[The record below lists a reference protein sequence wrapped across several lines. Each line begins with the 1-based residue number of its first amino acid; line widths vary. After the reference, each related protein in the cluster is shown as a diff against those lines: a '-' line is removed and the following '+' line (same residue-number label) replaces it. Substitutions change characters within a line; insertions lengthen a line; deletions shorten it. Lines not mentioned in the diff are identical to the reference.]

1 MEYPH
6 WLMVAGG
13 VLVVVGFIGLAFHQN
28 RTVEADH
35 EPTENEGEEE
45 MTERKPEPSRSL
57 FPSSPTEPPRPPP
70 SRQ

>member
-28 RTVEADH
+28 RTVEPDH
-35 EPTENEGEEE
+35 EPTEIEAVE
-45 MTERKPEPSRSL
+45 KH
-57 FPSSPTEPPRPPP
+57 
-70 SRQ
+70 

>member
-13 VLVVVGFIGLAFHQN
+13 VLVVVGFVGLAFHQN
-28 RTVEADH
+28 RTVEPDH

-45 MTERKPEPSRSL
+45 TMSEMKDEKL
-57 FPSSPTEPPRPPP
+57 SSG
-70 SRQ
+70 